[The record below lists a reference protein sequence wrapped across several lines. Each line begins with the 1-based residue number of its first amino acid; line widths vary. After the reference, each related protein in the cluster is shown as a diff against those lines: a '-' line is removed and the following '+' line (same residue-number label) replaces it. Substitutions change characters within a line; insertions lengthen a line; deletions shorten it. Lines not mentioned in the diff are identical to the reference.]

1 MEIEE
6 KFQEYDREY
15 ASLSVEFR
23 RQVSLG
29 EYRGIKYRD
38 RPREFHMGNH
48 DLGCK
53 TGKMD
58 ISPFDGEEKSS
69 TKV

>member
-15 ASLSVEFR
+15 ASLSVKFR

-29 EYRGIKYRD
+29 EYCGIKYRD

-48 DLGCK
+48 DLG
-53 TGKMD
+53 
-58 ISPFDGEEKSS
+58 
-69 TKV
+69 